1 MHDALTAEER
11 LTAVYDEDN
20 PNGPDH
26 DFFRALAS
34 ARGVENIIDLGCGT
48 GILTVTLSGDGRTVM
63 GIDPNEA
70 MLSRAMNRPGGD
82 RVSWVLG
89 TSRSIPTASA
99 DLVIM
104 SGNVAMHI
112 LRNDWHQALHDISR
126 GLRPDGLL
134 VFETRNPLFAEWRRW
149 NHPPTERDTVAG
161 RLRESLATTTPDEH
175 GIVTMSCDNEFL
187 DDGAVFHKEQRLQ
200 FRSLNT
206 ITNDLAAAGLKVV
219 NVWRNWQREPF
230 TDTPEGPL
238 MIFEVLPTRTP

>member
-1 MHDALTAEER
+1 M
-11 LTAVYDEDN
+11 
-20 PNGPDH
+20 
-26 DFFRALAS
+26 
-34 ARGVENIIDLGCGT
+34 
-48 GILTVTLSGDGRTVM
+48 M
-63 GIDPNEA
+63 GIDPDEA

-82 RVSWVLG
+82 RVDWVLG
-89 TSRSIPTASA
+89 TSRSIPTTSA

-126 GLRPDGLL
+126 GLRLDGLL

-161 RLRESLATTTPDEH
+161 RLRTSLATTPPDEH
-175 GIVTMSCDNEFL
+175 GVVTMRCDNEFL
-187 DDGAVFHKEQRLQ
+187 EDGAVSPREQPLQ

-219 NVWRNWQREPF
+219 SVWRNWQADPF
-230 TDTPEGPL
+230 TNTTEEPL
-238 MIFEVLPTRTP
+238 MIFEVQPTRTP